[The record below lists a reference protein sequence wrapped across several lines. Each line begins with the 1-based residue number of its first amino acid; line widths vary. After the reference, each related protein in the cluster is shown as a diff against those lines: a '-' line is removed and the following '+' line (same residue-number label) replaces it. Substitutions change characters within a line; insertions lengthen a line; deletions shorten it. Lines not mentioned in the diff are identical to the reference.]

1 MKGAQKGKPAPER
14 EARRSFKIAFCS
26 LMAALGTGL
35 MMTGGLIPVLTYC
48 SPLLAGVLLIP
59 VLREYG
65 ARWALLVWAVTAALT
80 LILCADKEAAF
91 FYLFLGCYPVFKG
104 TLDRLKPRALSF
116 FCKLIYIA
124 LALGAMYGLI
134 SLVFRLDVGMEEL
147 EELGRFA
154 ALAFYALLAVTM
166 LIYDRALRN
175 LALLYEYRLRPR
187 LKRMK

>member
-1 MKGAQKGKPAPER
+1 MAGTQKKKPAPEHELR
-14 EARRSFKIAFCS
+14 ASFMVAFCS

-48 SPLLAGVLLIP
+48 SPLLAGALLIP

-65 ARWALLVWAVTAALT
+65 TKWALLVWAVTALLT

-91 FYLFLGCYPVFKG
+91 FYLFLGCYPIWKG
-104 TLDRLKPRALSF
+104 PLDRVKPRGLSLL
-116 FCKLIYIA
+116 CKLLYIVPA
-124 LALGAMYGLI
+124 LAAMYGLI
-134 SLVFRLDVGMEEL
+134 TLVFRLDIGMEEL
-147 EELGRFA
+147 EDLGRYA

-175 LALLYEYRLRPR
+175 LALLYEYRLRPKLRR
-187 LKRMK
+187 LR